1 MKISKIAFYKYS
13 PAFCANHVAAAD
25 DFSLKTGGNLPFVG
39 TVAALPEVFNIK
51 TRAFEKCLLL
61 YLNDDKNGCFRLVK
75 NDPQKLRKI
84 SDFYKNHPEI
94 ADAVRNASF
103 SLSDEIKNQISR
115 INPQARE
122 AIEDVNIAEIV
133 YTTLNHP
140 AELQKLQEL
149 GYKKINPD
157 GDVVCI
163 QNFIVNKKN
172 YKDAYK
178 IVAIPL
184 LKGLQKNGDKNIVQ
198 KAIAFGTDSYSPVNL
213 YLYWGF
219 KPLSADLEQI
229 EKSRVK
235 TAKGMRIDPKM
246 PVVMYLPE
254 DALLY
259 KYINRLKDDDSTV
272 FYRKN
277 A

>member
-1 MKISKIAFYKYS
+1 MKISKIAIYKYS
-13 PAFCANHVAAAD
+13 PAFCANHDAAAD

-84 SDFYKNHPEI
+84 SDFYKSHLEI

-103 SLSDEIKNQISR
+103 SLSDEMKNQISR

-184 LKGLQKNGDKNIVQ
+184 LKGIQKNGDKNIVQ